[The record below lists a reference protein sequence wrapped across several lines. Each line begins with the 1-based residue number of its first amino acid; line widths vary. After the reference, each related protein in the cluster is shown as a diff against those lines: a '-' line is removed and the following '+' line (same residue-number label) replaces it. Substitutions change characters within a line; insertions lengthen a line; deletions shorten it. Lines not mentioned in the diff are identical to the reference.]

1 MLFRSGY
8 FNALVEGGQ
17 ERLRAV
23 REAAEVRMRPVLMT
37 CVAAA
42 VGLLPAAIST
52 DIGSQVQRPLAVVVV
67 SGMLFAPIL
76 TVIVSQLR

>member
-1 MLFRSGY
+1 
-8 FNALVEGGQ
+8 
-17 ERLRAV
+17 
-23 REAAEVRMRPVLMT
+23 MRPVLMT

-76 TVIVSQLR
+76 ILVILPVLVSLFSNRTPQQPPIAQNDNPLIKELA